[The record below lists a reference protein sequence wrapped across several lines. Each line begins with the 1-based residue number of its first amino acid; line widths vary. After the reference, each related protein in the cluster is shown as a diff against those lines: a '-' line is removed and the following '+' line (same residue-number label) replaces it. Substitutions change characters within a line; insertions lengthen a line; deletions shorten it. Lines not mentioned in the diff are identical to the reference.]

1 MSCIANPLTS
11 CFSPLLPELQ
21 EQANWYAVY
30 TNSRHEKTV
39 ADHLRSKNVEVF
51 LPTLTVVST
60 WKDRKMKLDVPA
72 FPSYV
77 FTKIGLSERGKVL
90 SVPGVVKI
98 LSFNGAP
105 AAVDPREIESIM
117 LCQQRGALIESRPLF
132 DVGAKVRVKSG
143 VLEGVE
149 GFVSRYKD
157 GQTLIVPLS
166 LIGQSI
172 VVQVDIATLEPLKT
186 IRPYGCIHKEM

>member
-1 MSCIANPLTS
+1 MSCTTNPLTS
-11 CFSPLLPELQ
+11 YMSQLLPEAR
-21 EQANWYAVY
+21 ETANWYAVY
-30 TNSRHEKTV
+30 TNSRHERAVT
-39 ADHLRSKNVEVF
+39 DHLRSKGVEVF

-72 FPSYV
+72 FPGYV
-77 FTKIGLSERGKVL
+77 FTRICLSERGKVL

-98 LSFNGAP
+98 LSFNGVP
-105 AAVDPREIESIM
+105 AAVDSREIENIM
-117 LCQQRGALIESRPLF
+117 LCHQRGALIESRPLF

-149 GFVSRYKD
+149 GFVSRCKD
-157 GQTLIVPLS
+157 GQMLIVPLS

-172 VVQVDIATLEPLKT
+172 AVQVDVTVLEPLKT
-186 IRPYGCIHKEM
+186 VRPY

>member
-1 MSCIANPLTS
+1 MSCTANPLTS
-11 CFSPLLPELQ
+11 CMPTLPPEMQ
-21 EQANWYAVY
+21 EKTNWYAIY

-51 LPTLTVVST
+51 VPTLTVVST

-72 FPSYV
+72 FPGYV
-77 FTKIGLSERGKVL
+77 FTKICLSERGKVL

-98 LSFNGAP
+98 LSFNGVP
-105 AAVDPREIESIM
+105 AVVDDREIENIM
-117 LCQQRGALIESRPLF
+117 LCQQRGALIESRPLI
-132 DVGAKVRVKSG
+132 GIGTRVRVKSG

-149 GFVSRYKD
+149 GFVSRCKE

-172 VVQVDIATLEPLKT
+172 AVQVDVSVLEPLKT
-186 IRPYGCIHKEM
+186 ARPY